1 MSEKSKFVA
10 YKKKL
15 QGICDENNFV
25 FRFRQDRYPITLT
38 IKPATGVDEQM
49 SLLEKAEDTN
59 VTSPD
64 ASLVF
69 MVLDGDLKYKISD
82 TFTISETLF
91 NKLKN
96 LFKNMHYYW
105 LQYFFREIILRFAKG
120 MISPDMMPVI
130 NDEDESA
137 AGGGAGTSTE
147 AEGDGES
154 TVTPEEVVQAAIAV
168 VREHGYASAAL
179 LQRRMQIGYN
189 LAAAL
194 LDRMEDMGVVGPF
207 RGDEPREVLPWDDD
221 ADEGE
226 DE

>member
-69 MVLDGDLKYKISD
+69 MVLDGDIKYKISD

-96 LFKNMHYYW
+96 LFKNLHYYW
-105 LQYFFREIILRFAKG
+105 LQYFFREVILRFAKG
-120 MISPDMMPVI
+120 MISSDMMPVI
-130 NDEDESA
+130 NDEDDNTADSSK
-137 AGGGAGTSTE
+137 GTSSGTDDD
-147 AEGDGES
+147 AEDAV
-154 TVTPEEVVQAAIAV
+154 VTPEEVVQAAIEI
-168 VREHGYASAAL
+168 VRENGYASAAL
-179 LQRRMQIGYN
+179 LQRKMQIGYK

-194 LDRMEDMGVVGPF
+194 LDRMELMGIVGPF
-207 RGDEPREVLPWDDD
+207 NGEKPREVLPYEPEDG
-221 ADEGE
+221 GE
-226 DE
+226 EE

>member
-82 TFTISETLF
+82 TFNISETLF

-96 LFKNMHYYW
+96 LFKYNFPNLSDYRLFAMDCPFLVMDLCNAINSCW
-105 LQYFFREIILRFAKG
+105 AGWCFLAFVPFSSAPILEQ
-120 MISPDMMPVI
+120 V
-130 NDEDESA
+130 
-137 AGGGAGTSTE
+137 
-147 AEGDGES
+147 
-154 TVTPEEVVQAAIAV
+154 
-168 VREHGYASAAL
+168 
-179 LQRRMQIGYN
+179 
-189 LAAAL
+189 
-194 LDRMEDMGVVGPF
+194 
-207 RGDEPREVLPWDDD
+207 
-221 ADEGE
+221 
-226 DE
+226 